1 LNVISPSLCTSD
13 RPNSLDLNLVD
24 TGLGNRG
31 KSSISAGFKT
41 FRSCES
47 AAYDELDEHILNLYT

>member
-13 RPNSLDLNLVD
+13 RTNSLDLNLVD

-47 AAYDELDEHILNLYT
+47 TYDELDEHILNLYT